1 MDNFNLKDFLEV
13 FKALTPFILALIV
26 YLVWHKQKEKEVI
39 ASEAKHS
46 LLVLNEILALLSEV
60 VNYEQNNIGKRFND
74 DGKEEIK
81 IYIKEKFLIL
91 DQKKNQLL
99 YSMIFIADAK
109 RDEELASL
117 TSAGNRN
124 LTLDLFNLE
133 RLMIKNIERVQKN
146 EKESTKMYEKI
157 LELRRSIVNS
167 IYETKQLLVKY
178 ALYRA

>member
-1 MDNFNLKDFLEV
+1 MDSWDWAKGIDV

-60 VNYEQNNIGKRFND
+60 INHDRENIGKKFD
-74 DGKEEIK
+74 EDGRKELK

-99 YSMIFIADAK
+99 YSMIFISDAK
-109 RDEELASL
+109 HDEKLVGLISE
-117 TSAGNRN
+117 GNKK
-124 LTLDLFNLE
+124 LTLDLINLE
-133 RLMIKNIERVQKN
+133 RLMIRNIDKDDKN
-146 EKESTKMYEKI
+146 EKASIEIYEKI
-157 LELRRSIVNS
+157 FEIRKSIVFS
-167 IYETKQLLVKY
+167 IYSTKKLLVKY

>member
-1 MDNFNLKDFLEV
+1 MDSFSLKDFLEI

-46 LLVLNEILALLSEV
+46 LFILNEILALLSEV
-60 VNYEQNNIGKRFND
+60 LNYDQNNIGKRFD
-74 DGKEEIK
+74 DNGREEMK
-81 IYIKEKFLIL
+81 IYIKEKFMIL

-99 YSMIFIADAK
+99 YSMIFISDAK

-117 TSAGNRN
+117 ASGGDRN
-124 LTLDLFNLE
+124 LTMDLFNLE
-133 RLMIKNIERVQKN
+133 RLMIKNLERDHEQ
-146 EKESTKMYEKI
+146 EKASTEMYKRI
-157 LELRRSIVNS
+157 LELRSSIVIS
-167 IYETKQLLVKY
+167 IYSTKQLLVKY

>member
-1 MDNFNLKDFLEV
+1 MDSWDWAKGIDI

-39 ASEAKHS
+39 ASEAKNS

-60 VNYEQNNIGKRFND
+60 VNYDQNNIGKRFND
-74 DGKEEIK
+74 EGREEIK

-146 EKESTKMYEKI
+146 EKESTEIYEKI